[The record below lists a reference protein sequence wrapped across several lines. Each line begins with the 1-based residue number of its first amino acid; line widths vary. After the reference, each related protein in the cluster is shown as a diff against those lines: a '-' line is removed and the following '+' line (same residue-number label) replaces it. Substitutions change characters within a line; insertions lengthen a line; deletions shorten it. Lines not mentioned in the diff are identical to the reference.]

1 MMQSQDMGT
10 MVAGGRDLA
19 NGAVGLKP
27 EATAIRNGGDT
38 IPSRDCE
45 GELVLGQDLFPV
57 FDWWYCSA

>member
-1 MMQSQDMGT
+1 VFSIEERPSGMMQSQDMGT

-27 EATAIRNGGDT
+27 ETTAIRNGGDT

-45 GELVLGQDLFPV
+45 G
-57 FDWWYCSA
+57 